1 MNLNINYINTYN
13 GWDGISIEG
22 TSEVMSEG
30 DIFGH
35 NFADMSIPVPESICQ
50 LSQHNPRTMVRAKL
64 KKLQEQIESC
74 KKMKPWR

>member
-1 MNLNINYINTYN
+1 MGSPLK
-13 GWDGISIEG
+13 GLL
-22 TSEVMSEG
+22 SEVMSEG

-50 LSQHNPRTMVRAKL
+50 VSQHNPRTMVRAKL